1 MLRTGLRLTRMAFY
15 LLLAT
20 VAIPLMFSP
29 MASRIPQKRAIISF
43 IYRRFYRVANIELK
57 VTGTPIRE
65 PALWVCNHI
74 SWMDVLI
81 LAGDNTLDF
90 LAKSEVASWP
100 LVGKLVEKAGTL
112 FVDRSNKFQAYRA
125 LPELQKRIR
134 SGTPVV
140 VFPEGTTS
148 DGQTTLPFKPMF
160 YQAAVR
166 ENLWVQPVS
175 LRYENSDGSL
185 SAALPFIDDDTF
197 FTSLMRIVRAPKT
210 IAHVHYLAP
219 MTAREWHRKAM
230 AKTNQEHIDQLIQ
243 GSATKNSLLPSC
255 YG

>member
-1 MLRTGLRLTRMAFY
+1 MMILRSCFRLTRMAFY

-20 VAIPLMFSP
+20 LAIPLLFS
-29 MASRIPQKRAIISF
+29 RFGNLIGQQRKIISF
-43 IYRRFYRVANIELK
+43 IYKRFYRVANIEVK
-57 VTGTPIRE
+57 ITGSPITE
-65 PALWVCNHI
+65 PALWVCNHV

-90 LAKSEVASWP
+90 LAKSEVADWP
-100 LVGKLVEKAGTL
+100 LVGKLVQKAGTL

-166 ENLWVQPVS
+166 ESLWVQPVS
-175 LRYENSDGSL
+175 LRYENPDGSL
-185 SAALPFIDDDTF
+185 SSALPFIDDDSF
-197 FTSLMRIVRAPKT
+197 ITSLMRIVKAPKT

-219 MTAREWHRKAM
+219 MTATEWHRKVM
-230 AKTNQEHIDQLIQ
+230 AKTNQQHIEQLIQ
-243 GSATKNSLLPSC
+243 TNQAA
-255 YG
+255 